1 MADDRVAQA
10 RAQLEAIAAEERA
23 DPKIAHYTRWWLG
36 DGVAPTAVVLLHGVT
51 NSPPQYDRFAPQL
64 HARGHA
70 VLVPRFPYHG
80 FRDRMTTEI
89 GRMRAADF
97 TSTALRAVALAALCG
112 RRVVVAGI
120 SVAGTLAGWL
130 AARTRIDVAIA
141 VAPYCGL
148 RTVPGGAN
156 DALGALL
163 RAAPNAFLWW
173 DPRNKQ
179 NQPPEHGY
187 PRFAT
192 RVLGECL
199 SISTAIA
206 DAPPGPHA
214 RRAVLVL
221 NANEPAVNNAH
232 AERRFRALREHG
244 VELERVVLPGLPPI
258 HDIVEPAIPQ
268 EQTELV
274 YPPLIDLIE
283 AE

>member
-1 MADDRVAQA
+1 MAPDGLAQA

-23 DPKIAHYTRWWLG
+23 DPKIAHGTRWWIG
-36 DGVAPTAVVLLHGVT
+36 EEVAPSAVVLLHGVT
-51 NSPPQYDRFAPQL
+51 NSPPQYDRLAPQL

-70 VLVPRFPYHG
+70 VIVPRFPYHG
-80 FRDRMTTEI
+80 YHDRLTTEI
-89 GRMRAADF
+89 ARMRAEDF
-97 TSTALRAVALAALCG
+97 ETTALRALALAALCG
-112 RRVVVAGI
+112 NRVVVAGI

-130 AARTRIDVAIA
+130 AARTRVDLAIGI
-141 VAPYCGL
+141 APYCGL
-148 RTVPGGAN
+148 RTVPGAAN

-163 RAAPNAFLWW
+163 RAAPNVFLWW
-173 DPRNKQ
+173 DPRNKA

-199 SISTAIA
+199 GISTTMT
-206 DAPPGPHA
+206 DAPSGPHA

-221 NANEPAVNNAH
+221 NENEPAVNNAH
-232 AERRFRALREHG
+232 AERRFCALREHG
-244 VELERVVLPGLPPI
+244 VDVERVVLPGLPPI
-258 HDIVEPAIPQ
+258 HDIIEPAIPQ
-268 EQTELV
+268 AQTELV

>member
-1 MADDRVAQA
+1 MADDGVAQA

-23 DPKIAHYTRWWLG
+23 DPKIAHDTRWWLG
-36 DGVAPTAVVLLHGVT
+36 DDVAPVAVVLLHGVT

-70 VLVPRFPYHG
+70 VIVPRFPYHG
-80 FRDRMTTEI
+80 YRDRMTTEI
-89 GRMRAADF
+89 GRMRAEDF
-97 TSTALRAVALAALCG
+97 QSTALRAVALAALCG

-130 AARTRIDVAIA
+130 AARTGIDLALAI
-141 VAPYCGL
+141 APYCGL
-148 RTVPGGAN
+148 RTVPGAAN

-173 DPRNKQ
+173 DPRNKK

-187 PRFAT
+187 PRFST

-199 SISTAIA
+199 SISTTMG

-221 NANEPAVNNAH
+221 NDREPAVNNAH
-232 AERRFRALREHG
+232 AERRFRALRERG
-244 VELERVVLPGLPPI
+244 VAVERVVLSGLPPI
-258 HDIVEPAIPQ
+258 HDIIEPAIPQ